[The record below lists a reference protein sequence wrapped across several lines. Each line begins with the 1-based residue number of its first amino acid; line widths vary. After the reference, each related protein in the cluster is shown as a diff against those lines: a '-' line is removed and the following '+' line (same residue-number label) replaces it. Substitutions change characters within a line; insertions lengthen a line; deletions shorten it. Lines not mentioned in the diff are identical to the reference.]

1 MAAGGIEPG
10 SFKSSG
16 EYANHYTTVTPLVC
30 FLQKVNSYHRELRS
44 HVEILPRTGESL
56 TFWDT
61 KQTFGYMN
69 PRIMNPSANDSSF
82 CQNHSAFS
90 LGIPLLQPTASGE
103 GFLSFRLNDSGFRGI
118 ICFRIHDSGIHIT
131 LGLFGIPSGKG
142 FTSPRQISTWD
153 LLSKR
158 LSITRGVFYLNVS
171 LLNKV

>member
-1 MAAGGIEPG
+1 M
-10 SFKSSG
+10 
-16 EYANHYTTVTPLVC
+16 
-30 FLQKVNSYHRELRS
+30 
-44 HVEILPRTGESL
+44 EILPRTGESL

-153 LLSKR
+153 LLSP
-158 LSITRGVFYLNVS
+158 LFCHPGVASDNVLIS
-171 LLNKV
+171 FCIFQLLHLYSAEK

>member
-10 SFKSSG
+10 PFKSSG
-16 EYANHYTTVTPLVC
+16 EYANHYTTVTPLAC

-82 CQNHSAFS
+82 CQNHSAFC

-118 ICFRIHDSGIHIT
+118 ICFRIHDSGIQMT

-153 LLSKR
+153 LL
-158 LSITRGVFYLNVS
+158 ITGWGRRIVP
-171 LLNKV
+171 